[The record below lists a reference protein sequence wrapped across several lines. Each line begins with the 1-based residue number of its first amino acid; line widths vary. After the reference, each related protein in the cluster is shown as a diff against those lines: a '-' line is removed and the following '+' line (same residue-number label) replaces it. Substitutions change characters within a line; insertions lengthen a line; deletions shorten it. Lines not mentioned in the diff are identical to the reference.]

1 MEKILESIV
10 WHDGE
15 IVIEGNL
22 YLNISAYA
30 YNSSIE
36 FLKTRGWIIKKIN
49 TIKFDKKN
57 LVLK

>member
-15 IVIEGNL
+15 IVIEGIL

-36 FLKTRGWIIKKIN
+36 FLKTRG
-49 TIKFDKKN
+49 
-57 LVLK
+57 